1 MSVRLRENS
10 KIHVKET
17 FVNKAKLSKHYLAKA
32 NTQIKFHSQKLFTNS
47 ESTNTCN
54 FSFHTN
60 GISNSTNC
68 GHLNALLSLNAIM
81 NFITCTNYKHTSF
94 STVCI
99 WKENEKVWRQV
110 HEVETKRLSKSVSII
125 NRMNCWREVSYVVQF
140 KHAKTRGA
148 CNEELSHQVW
158 KEIHTDTYSQNPQ
171 SIWREI
177 YTHTNKTH
185 N

>member
-1 MSVRLRENS
+1 MSHKKGDSETDQYIYRERETQAGKRVRTRQKQRMSVRLRENS

-99 WKENEKVWRQV
+99 
-110 HEVETKRLSKSVSII
+110 
-125 NRMNCWREVSYVVQF
+125 
-140 KHAKTRGA
+140 
-148 CNEELSHQVW
+148 
-158 KEIHTDTYSQNPQ
+158 
-171 SIWREI
+171 
-177 YTHTNKTH
+177 
-185 N
+185 